1 MSFNK
6 DIEYKSLDEDDELPT
21 YNQIGNLDVEDT
33 SSYYNEIENIFYS
46 LPPGNNTFI
55 NKTYKE
61 IVEIDDLLT
70 IVLADVRN
78 PPSFILNNFSFI
90 DYGFHKRLMK
100 YTPKNCNPVSTKIIL
115 ICQKESFESYKLF
128 LTKPKN
134 INNLSIVLSQK
145 DFFCCPI
152 TTFDLINIKKTILD
166 KIFDTEG
173 DTSLFS
179 NSNSRSRYKKRKF
192 NFNTIRQCINSD
204 QFIMERLEALSDE
217 DYDSHHTGIT
227 NNTVLFDERN
237 YDFFQKFRRI
247 KKNENE
253 TTPDFIERKIKEKNS
268 RSIKYRNEFNE
279 ILKIVETL
287 IRISKYCPVNN
298 TDNKKDV
305 ITKTD
310 IVFMINMIIN
320 RLFTSHKHYIFALR
334 SLDSFHKI
342 GIKINFDSI
351 WAAIYASYVEE
362 CSAILKVSE
371 HTFRNYTDEHDN
383 FMYTDDDIPLLNK
396 IKSGIF
402 IQGQQEYSLYSCRNK
417 DPKDLFIPLR
427 RRECGNIPSLPKNY
441 DGKRTGY
448 RLNTLE
454 EFRERFD
461 IFTRGLFKDFDWMN
475 GKCLVSGSCITACL
489 AYYNKCGK
497 NIKEFEEY
505 IDKNYAKSDIDICT
519 TTELLPL
526 LQQRILNI
534 YKQKEKSISKLRKF
548 LKSNTKVTLC
558 ANITKYVTNIDELK
572 DFCKVVETNS
582 KTNESIVSYK
592 CTHCGYKQEMSL
604 FMTGESHFIKCKM
617 VDEHVNKSCSR
628 YGAKIYKMAI
638 DTPSDKK
645 FFRSIDVYCNTLG
658 KIGLYHMPIVRA
670 AYTGEK
676 LYMYPSFVCA
686 ALSGY
691 CPDYKWFKGK
701 KNPLGIILDKWMK
714 GYNIILNN
722 TEQLQLMSY
731 FIYNHSKEAKTKTPL
746 LEPYRTRWDYTFS
759 DHRNIQRICR
769 RMDNHLH
776 AVNCNITD
784 SRMVEHLKKIIY
796 NNLV

>member
-1 MSFNK
+1 MSIK
-6 DIEYKSLDEDDELPT
+6 DTEYKGLDDDDELPT
-21 YNQIGNLDVEDT
+21 YDKIQSLDNDITEDT
-33 SSYYNEIENIFYS
+33 SSYYNETENIFYS
-46 LPPGNNTFI
+46 LPPSNDTFMM
-55 NKTYKE
+55 KSYKE
-61 IVEIDDLLT
+61 IMEIDDLLT
-70 IVLADVRN
+70 VVLADVKN

-90 DYGFHKRLMK
+90 EYGFHKKLMK
-100 YTPKNCNPVSTKIIL
+100 YTPKNCTPISTKIVL

-134 INNLSIVLSQK
+134 IANLAIVLAQK

-152 TTFDLINIKKTILD
+152 NIFDLINIKRTILD
-166 KIFDTEG
+166 KIFDIEG
-173 DTSLFS
+173 DTLLFS
-179 NSNSRSRYKKRKF
+179 NSDSRSRYRKRKF
-192 NFNTIRQCINSD
+192 NFHTIRQCINSD

-227 NNTVLFDERN
+227 NNTILFDERN
-237 YDFFQKFRRI
+237 YDFHQKFRRI
-247 KKNENE
+247 KKNEDE
-253 TTPDFIERKIKEKNS
+253 TTPDFIDRKIEEKNS
-268 RSIKYRNEFNE
+268 RAIKYKNEFNQ
-279 ILKIVETL
+279 ILDIVANL
-287 IRISKYCPVNN
+287 IRISKYCPKNDP
-298 TDNKKDV
+298 DNKNEE
-305 ITKTD
+305 ITQTD

-334 SLDSFHKI
+334 SLDSFHKM
-342 GIKINFDSI
+342 GIIIKFDSI
-351 WAAIYASYVEE
+351 WSAIYASYVEE

-371 HTFRNYTDEHDN
+371 HTFRNYTDEHDT
-383 FMYTDDDIPLLNK
+383 FMYTEDDIPLLNK

-402 IQGQQEYSLYSCRNK
+402 IQNNKERSPYSCQNK
-417 DPKDLFIPLR
+417 DANDLFIPLR
-427 RRECGNIPSLPKNY
+427 RRECGNIPSLPKDY

-461 IFTRGLFKDFDWMN
+461 IFTRGLFKNFDWMN

-489 AYYNKCGK
+489 AHYNKCGE
-497 NIKEFEEY
+497 NIKEFKKY
-505 IDKNYAKSDIDICT
+505 IDKNYAKSDVDMCT
-519 TTELLPL
+519 TSELLPL
-526 LQQRILNI
+526 LQRRILNI
-534 YKQKEKSISKLRKF
+534 YKRKEQSLTGLFKRSK
-548 LKSNTKVTLC
+548 TTVTLC
-558 ANITKYVTNIDELK
+558 ANITKYVTNIDELN
-572 DFCKVVETNS
+572 DFTKVMETDS

-617 VDEHVNKSCSR
+617 VDEHINKSSR

-638 DTPSDKK
+638 DTPFNEKY
-645 FFRSIDVYCNTLG
+645 FRSVDVYCNTLG
-658 KIGLYHMPIVRA
+658 KIGLYHMPVVRA

-686 ALSGY
+686 AMSGY

-776 AVNCNITD
+776 AVDCNITS

>member
-1 MSFNK
+1 MSIK
-6 DIEYKSLDEDDELPT
+6 DTEYKSLDDDDELPT
-21 YNQIGNLDVEDT
+21 YDKIQSLDNDMMEDP
-33 SSYYNEIENIFYS
+33 SSYYNEKENIFYS

-55 NKTYKE
+55 MKSYKE
-61 IVEIDDLLT
+61 IMEIDDLLT
-70 IVLADVRN
+70 VVLADVKN

-90 DYGFHKRLMK
+90 EYGFHKKLMK
-100 YTPKNCNPVSTKIIL
+100 YTPKNCTPISTKIIL
-115 ICQKESFESYKLF
+115 ICQKDSFESYKLF

-134 INNLSIVLSQK
+134 IANLAIVLAQK

-152 TTFDLINIKKTILD
+152 NIFDLINIKRTILD
-166 KIFDTEG
+166 KIFDIEG
-173 DTSLFS
+173 DTLLFS
-179 NSNSRSRYKKRKF
+179 NSDSRSRYRKRKF
-192 NFNTIRQCINSD
+192 NFHTIRQCINSD

-227 NNTVLFDERN
+227 NNTILFDERN
-237 YDFFQKFRRI
+237 YDFHQKFRRI
-247 KKNENE
+247 KKNEDE
-253 TTPDFIERKIKEKNS
+253 TTPDFINRKIEDKKN
-268 RSIKYRNEFNE
+268 RNDKYKNEFNQ
-279 ILKIVETL
+279 ILHIVSNL
-287 IRISKYCPVNN
+287 IRISKYCPKNN
-298 TDNKKDV
+298 SDNNNEE
-305 ITKTD
+305 ITHTD
-310 IVFMINMIIN
+310 IIFMINMIIN

-334 SLDSFHKI
+334 NLETFKKI
-342 GIKINFDSI
+342 GIQINFNSI
-351 WAAIYASYVEE
+351 WSAIYASYVEE

-371 HTFRNYTDEHDN
+371 HTFRNYTDENDV

-402 IQGQQEYSLYSCRNK
+402 IQNISDSSLYSCKNK
-417 DPKDLFIPLR
+417 DPRDLFIPLR
-427 RRECGNIPSLPKNY
+427 RRECGNIPSLPKDY

-448 RLNTLE
+448 KLNTLE
-454 EFRERFD
+454 EFRERFH
-461 IFTRGLFKDFDWMN
+461 IFTRGLFENFDWMN

-489 AYYNKCGK
+489 AHYNKCGK
-497 NIKEFEEY
+497 NLKEFEKY
-505 IDKNYAKSDIDICT
+505 LDNNYAKSDVDICT
-519 TTELLPL
+519 TAELLPL
-526 LQQRILNI
+526 LQRRLLDI
-534 YKQKEKSISKLRKF
+534 YKKKEQSLTGLFKRSK
-548 LKSNTKVTLC
+548 TIVTMC
-558 ANITKYVTNIDELK
+558 ANITQYVTNIDELK
-572 DFCKVVETNS
+572 EFSKVVETDS

-617 VDEHVNKSCSR
+617 VDEHINKSNR

-638 DTPSDKK
+638 DTPLNTKY
-645 FFRSIDVYCNTLG
+645 FRSIDVYCNTLG
-658 KIGLYHMPIVRA
+658 KIGLYHMPVVRA

-686 ALSGY
+686 AMSGY

-746 LEPYRTRWDYTFS
+746 LEPYRSRWDYTFS

-776 AVNCNITD
+776 AVDCNIT
-784 SRMVEHLKKIIY
+784 SSHMVEHLKKIIY